1 MCPTRR
7 TMVTRRFDGDHELYR
22 GGELRDH
29 ELDKV
34 SGGLD
39 AGKNEVAVE
48 GVVSV
53 GDDVSMKSGPSNY
66 NKKNVTMI
74 RDAPIVLG

>member
-1 MCPTRR
+1 VPAPGERWSLAGLMEIMSFTVR
-7 TMVTRRFDGDHELYR
+7 
-22 GGELRDH
+22 ELRDH

-53 GDDVSMKSGPSNY
+53 ADDVSMKSGPSNY